1 MEDAYTKKYTVGGG
15 SIRSIEIA
23 LMYLLPAPISIPVME
38 NVSIASITC
47 INLILMVHAQL

>member
-1 MEDAYTKKYTVGGG
+1 
-15 SIRSIEIA
+15 